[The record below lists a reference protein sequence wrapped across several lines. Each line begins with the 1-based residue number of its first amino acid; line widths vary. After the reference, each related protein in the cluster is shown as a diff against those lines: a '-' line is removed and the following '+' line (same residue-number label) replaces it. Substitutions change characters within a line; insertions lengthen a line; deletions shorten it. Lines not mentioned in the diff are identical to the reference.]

1 MGKRRNNTLTRKQP
15 TREYRKIF
23 WVNTEGQTEQDYL
36 QMDIFKKMET
46 VTIKMPKR
54 VHPGKT
60 NPKQVLQRLKDEIK
74 RGNFR
79 KGDEA
84 WVAIDMDAWS
94 YEDIREVVDWANT
107 NDYYNVVISNPKI
120 ELFLIMHFE
129 KGNGCTTNTKVDER
143 LSRHL
148 PSYAKRLT
156 VRQFDR
162 SQIETAIEHARTKR
176 TCCIEPIPD
185 PGMTDFYKLVER
197 LLEYC

>member
-1 MGKRRNNTLTRKQP
+1 MGKRKNNTLSRKQP

-46 VTIKMPKR
+46 AAIKMPKR

-60 NPKQVLQRLKDEIK
+60 NPKQVLQRLKDEMK
-74 RGNFR
+74 RGSFR
-79 KGDEA
+79 KDDGA
-84 WVAIDMDAWS
+84 WVAIDVDTWLS
-94 YEDIREVVDWANT
+94 KDIQEVIDWANT
-107 NDYYNVVISNPKI
+107 NDRYNVVISNPKI

-143 LSRHL
+143 LSHYL
-148 PSYAKRLT
+148 PSYNKRLA

-162 SQIETAIEHARTKR
+162 DQIKTAIVNAKTKHAS
-176 TCCIEPIPD
+176 CVGAIPD
-185 PGMTDFYKLVER
+185 PGMTDFYKLVGR
-197 LLEYC
+197 LLKYC

>member
-1 MGKRRNNTLTRKQP
+1 MGKRKNNTLLRKQP

-46 VTIKMPKR
+46 ATIKMPKR

-74 RGNFR
+74 RGSFR
-79 KGDEA
+79 KDDEA
-84 WVAIDMDAWS
+84 WVAIDVDTWLS
-94 YEDIREVVDWANT
+94 KDIQEVIDWANT
-107 NDYYNVVISNPKI
+107 NNRYNVVISNPKM

-143 LSRHL
+143 LSHYL
-148 PSYAKRLT
+148 PSYNKRLA

-162 SQIETAIEHARTKR
+162 DQIKTAIANAKTKHASCTGA
-176 TCCIEPIPD
+176 IPN

-197 LLEYC
+197 LLKYC

>member
-1 MGKRRNNTLTRKQP
+1 MGKRRNDTLARKQP

-46 VTIKMPKR
+46 ATIKMPKR

-74 RGNFR
+74 RGSFR
-79 KGDEA
+79 KDDEA
-84 WVAIDMDAWS
+84 WVAIDVDTWS
-94 YEDIREVVDWANT
+94 SKDIQEVIDWANA
-107 NDYYNVVISNPKI
+107 NDRYNVVISNPKI

-129 KGNGCTTNTKVDER
+129 KGNGCTTDATVDKR
-143 LSRHL
+143 LSRYL
-148 PSYAKRLT
+148 PSYGKRLT
-156 VRQFDR
+156 ARQFDR
-162 SQIETAIEHARTKR
+162 NQIETAIVNAKTKHASCTG
-176 TCCIEPIPD
+176 TIPN
-185 PGMTDFYKLVER
+185 PGMTGFYKLVER